1 MAAEPYRVGG
11 GFARYNERVRLA
23 LALAPALSLPVALSG
38 CIIRDVDFDDKRC
51 PCDEG
56 FWCDTSQDRCVEGA
70 APDGGIVG
78 VDAPGSDIGPR
89 PDAPGED
96 GVFEVANLRAAWA
109 TPNAIRWAW
118 DPLGAEGD
126 LAYYELVVGQ
136 SEDLAGAR
144 VWDVGDN
151 PELGRYRLPRT
162 GLGDVVTA
170 TITDELSE
178 DTFYYAQLVA
188 VDTAGGRSRSN
199 VAVGH
204 TDVAPRP
211 TGVVVLFDDARSG
224 GGYPLPGCID
234 VSMSGEHAAGTAHL
248 EWLVRCDAG
257 LSAECAAGSGGEC
270 WENLRQQ
277 GMTIDLSG
285 LSMGD
290 FSTAFLEFELSYTG
304 DQPAWYSEVSVMVGT
319 TRFTVAPL
327 TYRADGQYR
336 RFQIPLDQM
345 SYMGTPMTHGDLG
358 TLTSWRVGAQW
369 THDGVV
375 RLDEIRVR
383 W

>member
-1 MAAEPYRVGG
+1 
-11 GFARYNERVRLA
+11 VRLA
-23 LALAPALSLPVALSG
+23 PTVFLFLPFVLSACV
-38 CIIRDVDFDDKRC
+38 IRDVDFDGKRC

-56 FWCDTSQDRCVEGA
+56 FWCDVTRDRCVEGRG
-70 APDGGIVG
+70 PDGGPGGI
-78 VDAPGSDIGPR
+78 DAPGIDTGPR
-89 PDAPGED
+89 PDVPGVDAGETP
-96 GVFEVANLRAAWA
+96 GVFGVESLRAEWA

-118 DPLGAEGD
+118 EATGAEAD
-126 LAYYELVVGQ
+126 LAYYELVVSE
-136 SEDLAGAR
+136 SEDLSFAT

-162 GLGDVVTA
+162 GMGDVVTGS
-170 TITDELSE
+170 ITDGLPE
-178 DTFYYAQLVA
+178 DTFHYAQLVA
-188 VDTAGGRSRSN
+188 VDTAGGRVRSN

-211 TGVVVLFDDARSG
+211 MGFVVMFDDARRG
-224 GGYPLPGCID
+224 GGYALPGCID
-234 VSMSGEHAAGTAHL
+234 VVSTGEHAAGTAHL
-248 EWLVRCDAG
+248 EWLVRCEAG
-257 LSAECAAGSGGEC
+257 LSVECAGGSGGEC

-277 GMTIDLSG
+277 DMTIDLSG
-285 LSMGD
+285 LTVGD

-304 DQPAWYSEVSVMVGT
+304 DQTAWYSEVSLIVGT
-319 TRFTVAPL
+319 TRFTFAPL
-327 TYRADGQYR
+327 THRADGSYR

-345 SYMGTPMTHGDLG
+345 SYMDTPMTHSDLG

-375 RLDEIRVR
+375 RVDEIRVR